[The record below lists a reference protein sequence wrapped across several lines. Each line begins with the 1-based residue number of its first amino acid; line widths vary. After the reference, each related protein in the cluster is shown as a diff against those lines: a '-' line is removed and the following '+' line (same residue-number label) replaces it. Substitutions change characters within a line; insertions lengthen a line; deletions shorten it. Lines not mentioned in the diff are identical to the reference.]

1 MVKNL
6 NRCTLY
12 ILLLCSIAWAIGCSK
27 ARQYPERV
35 VWAFDTQRDVDA
47 SPAVVDGRVY
57 IGSDSKKLYCLDA
70 TTGDSIW
77 EFKAG
82 GVMRSSPAVAGG
94 YVYAGSHDHKIY
106 CLKALDGSKVW
117 EFETKGT
124 VVSSPAVAN
133 GFVYIGSYDN
143 RVYC

>member
-6 NRCTLY
+6 NRYTLY
-12 ILLLCSIAWAIGCSK
+12 ILLLCSIAWAAGCKPGREAQKRS
-27 ARQYPERV
+27 ERV
-35 VWAFDTQRDVDA
+35 VWEFDTARDVDA

-70 TTGDSIW
+70 QTGDSIW

-106 CLKALDGSKVW
+106 CLNAQDGSQGLGV
-117 EFETKGT
+117 
-124 VVSSPAVAN
+124 
-133 GFVYIGSYDN
+133 
-143 RVYC
+143 